1 MVNPSKQYPLLSI
14 YLEAR
19 MRPKPTKGVQSIHR
33 AIALLR
39 TVVKY
44 NDRGIR
50 LPDVAREVGL
60 HAATA
65 RRMLKALVSEGML
78 TFDPV
83 ARLYYLGIE
92 LFYFGAAAHQF
103 KIRDRFRTTLE
114 RITKET
120 EDTTYLVIRSGN
132 DVLCIDRVE
141 GSFPIRALTHEVGMR
156 VPLGIGAGS
165 LTLLAFS
172 PEREREAIIEANRM
186 RYPQYN
192 NRTAEDIRLMVRQA
206 IELGYAVSEGNVM
219 PGAIAVGVPIWDD
232 QKRVVA
238 AVSVSAIGQRMEK
251 KRRSEI
257 AKLLK
262 AEIKSINLPADVR
275 DTDSS

>member
-1 MVNPSKQYPLLSI
+1 MKPAPS
-14 YLEAR
+14 
-19 MRPKPTKGVQSIHR
+19 KGVQSIHR
-33 AIALLR
+33 AFALLR

-44 NDRGIR
+44 KDRGVR
-50 LPDVAREVGL
+50 LADLAKEVGL
-60 HAATA
+60 HSATA

-78 TFDPV
+78 IFDPIS
-83 ARLYYLGIE
+83 RLYYLGIE

-114 RITKET
+114 IIAQKT

-141 GSFPIRALTHEVGMR
+141 GRFPIPALTHEVGMR

-172 PEREREAIIEANRM
+172 PEKELEGIIKSNHM

-192 NRTAEDIRLMVRQA
+192 NQTAENIWLMVRQA

-219 PGAIAVGVPIWDD
+219 AGAKAVGVPIMDKKK
-232 QKRVVA
+232 QVVA
-238 AVSVSAIGQRMEK
+238 AISVSAIAKRMSS
-251 KRRSEI
+251 KRCAEI
-257 AKLLK
+257 AHLLK
-262 AEIKSINLPADVR
+262 QEIKSINMQADL
-275 DTDSS
+275 

>member
-1 MVNPSKQYPLLSI
+1 
-14 YLEAR
+14 
-19 MRPKPTKGVQSIHR
+19 MRPNPPKGVQSIHR

-44 NDRGIR
+44 NDRGVR
-50 LPDVAREVGL
+50 LPDLAREVGL
-60 HAATA
+60 HSATA

-83 ARLYYLGIE
+83 SRLYYLGIE

-114 RITKET
+114 RIAQKT

-141 GSFPIRALTHEVGMR
+141 GSFPIRALTHEVGTR

-172 PEREREAIIEANRM
+172 PEKEREVIIEANHM

-192 NRTAEDIRLMVRQA
+192 KRTAEDIRLMVSQA

-219 PGAIAVGVPIWDD
+219 TGAVAVGVPIRDN
-232 QKRVVA
+232 KKSVVA
-238 AVSVSAIGQRMEK
+238 AISVSAIAQRMDK
-251 KRRSEI
+251 NRRAEI
-257 AKLLK
+257 AVLLK
-262 AEIKSINLPADVR
+262 AEIKSINMQADLR
-275 DTDSS
+275 EPLNR

>member
-1 MVNPSKQYPLLSI
+1 MRSNPP
-14 YLEAR
+14 
-19 MRPKPTKGVQSIHR
+19 KGVQSIHR

-44 NDRGIR
+44 NDRGVN
-50 LPDVAREVGL
+50 LHDLAKEVGL
-60 HAATA
+60 HSATA

-83 ARLYYLGIE
+83 DRLYYLGIE

-103 KIRDRFRTTLE
+103 NIRDRFRATLE
-114 RITKET
+114 RIAQKT

-172 PEREREAIIEANRM
+172 PEKEREAIIEANRM

-192 NRTAEDIRLMVRQA
+192 ERTAEDIRLMVNQA
-206 IELGYAVSEGNVM
+206 IDLGYAVSEGNVM
-219 PGAIAVGVPIWDD
+219 EGAVAVGVPIWDD

-238 AVSVSAIGQRMEK
+238 AISVSAIEQRMDK

-262 AEIKSINLPADVR
+262 SEIKSINLPADLR
-275 DTDSS
+275 ETGNS